1 MYHAL
6 IMAGGSGTRL
16 WPLSRKD
23 RPKQSLSLIEERTM
37 FQVTA
42 FRLQP
47 LISLERVHV
56 VTNALM
62 AEIFKEQVPGI
73 PAKNYIVEPGPK
85 DSGPA
90 AALGLQHIFHDDPN
104 ATVAILTA
112 DHHIGKVQHFL
123 QVLQSAYDVAQQ
135 DYIVTLGIT
144 PSFAA
149 TGFGYIEQGETI
161 GVFNELTAYQ
171 AVRFAE
177 KPKLEVAQE
186 WLAGGKHAWNSGMF
200 ILTCKTGLREYAR
213 QQAAFAE
220 ALVQMDGSIGTP
232 DYPTKLDAAWEIA
245 PRKSIDYAIMEGA
258 EKVAV
263 IPVDIGWSDIGSWAS
278 LMDVMETDEAG
289 NVVLGDHIGID
300 TTNSL
305 IRGTTQRIIAT
316 VGVRDLVIVDTPDA
330 VFVCPLDRVQEVKA
344 IVDKLKAQ
352 NRTEVL

>member
-23 RPKQSLSLIEERTM
+23 RPKQSLALIEERTM

-73 PAKNYIVEPGPK
+73 PAENYIVEPGPK

-90 AALGLQHIFHDDPN
+90 AALGLQHIAHHDPN

-112 DHHIGKVQHFL
+112 DHHIGKVNRFL
-123 QVLQSAYDVAQQ
+123 QVLESSYAVAQQ
-135 DYIVTLGIT
+135 GYIVTLGIT

-149 TGFGYIEQGETI
+149 TGFGYIEQGATLGEFK
-161 GVFNELTAYQ
+161 GLTAYQ
-171 AVRFAE
+171 AARFAE

-186 WLAGGKHAWNSGMF
+186 WLAGGKHTWNSGMF
-200 ILTCKTGLREYAR
+200 ILSCKTGLGEFAR
-213 QQAAFAE
+213 QQASFAE
-220 ALVQMDGSIGTP
+220 ALGRLDGKIGTP
-232 DYPTKLDAAWEIA
+232 GYAAALDAAWAIA
-245 PRKSIDYAIMEGA
+245 PKKSIDYAIMEGA

-278 LMDVMETDEAG
+278 LMEVLAADSAG
-289 NVVLGDHIGID
+289 NVVQGDHIGID

-305 IRGTTQRIIAT
+305 IRGNAQRIIAT

-330 VFVCPLDRVQEVKA
+330 VFVCPLDRVQEAKA
-344 IVDKLKAQ
+344 IVEKLKARG
-352 NRTEVL
+352 RTDVI